1 MMQLMVGGCLVT
13 DLPHYYP
20 SLCIVYGLGPVERN
34 HKSCLLA
41 RVESGAAHLFVK
53 TKAKQGFQHLHLSL
67 ESYLLS
73 RDILSSV
80 DLDAADVLSVQESGI
95 VIKAGWQMHNGQY
108 IFVNE
113 DLHAVKMLERISAG
127 EKEWWH
133 S

>member
-1 MMQLMVGGCLVT
+1 VGL
-13 DLPHYYP
+13 LIYLSKQKP
-20 SLCIVYGLGPVERN
+20 SKVFSICISALN
-34 HKSCLLA
+34 HICS
-41 RVESGAAHLFVK
+41 
-53 TKAKQGFQHLHLSL
+53 
-67 ESYLLS
+67 S

-80 DLDAADVLSVQESGI
+80 DLDAADVLPVQESGI

-113 DLHAVKMLERISAG
+113 DLHAVKMLEIISAG